1 MTTSIAIPS
10 PSLPSLPSP
19 ATTAAATGTTASS
32 GSGSALST
40 LSGNFNDFL
49 SLLMT
54 QLKNQDPTSPTDTNR
69 FTTELVQFTGVQQQI
84 NTNSSLTSL
93 IQLTQGGEVLQASSI
108 VGKPVQVTSDHLALQ
123 NGTGGVAFT
132 TAASEPVSIGV
143 YNDSGTQ
150 LRSATVTSAAGAN
163 TWTWDGKNDQ
173 GQQLADGSYKV
184 VVTTP
189 DASGTAQAVPF
200 TVSGTATGVER
211 NGTALTVQMGALGVD
226 LSAVQSVQGGT

>member
-1 MTTSIAIPS
+1 MTDSITIPT
-10 PSLPSLPSP
+10 PSLPSLPNP
-19 ATTAAATGTTASS
+19 VTTAAATATTATS

-54 QLKNQDPTSPTDTNR
+54 QLQNQDPTSPTDTSE
-69 FTTELVQFTGVQQQI
+69 FTSELVQFTGVQQQI
-84 NTNSSLTSL
+84 NTNARLTSL

-132 TAASEPVSIGV
+132 TAASEPVSISV

-150 LRSATVTSAAGAN
+150 LQSTTVTSTAGAN
-163 TWTWDGKNDQ
+163 TWTWNGQNSQ